1 MQGLTLPLTLS
12 RDTFA
17 GVYLYDMV
25 LAQYRCITTANM
37 VDDLDRHLSD
47 LCKEFYLSIDAV
59 KRQGREGVGEQDFP
73 LRQI

>member
-1 MQGLTLPLTLS
+1 
-12 RDTFA
+12 
-17 GVYLYDMV
+17 
-25 LAQYRCITTANM
+25 M